1 MRSREPTSDFLQRSQ
16 EVEIMDDL
24 QCSGEVVHQTLREL
38 EFINKWLGGNAI
50 TLEGVRQLIR
60 GHKNRTITI
69 ADLGCGSGDIL
80 RLLANWGR
88 KNNIPMRFTGIDAN
102 PHIIAFAR
110 KHSEAY
116 PEIYF
121 ESLDIFS
128 PDFQQRQFDII
139 LGTLFYHHFQSE
151 VLIEFFS
158 KLKTQALIG
167 WVINDLHRHWVAF
180 HSIRLVTKYFSKSSM
195 VQYDAPLSVLRAF
208 SREELEDI
216 LSKAGILKYNLKWKW
231 AFRWQVVAT

>member
-1 MRSREPTSDFLQRSQ
+1 MRSREPISDFLQRSQ

-38 EFINKWLGGNAI
+38 EFINKWLGGNTI
-50 TLEGVRQLIR
+50 TLEGVRQLIK
-60 GHKNRTITI
+60 GHNKRTITI

-80 RLLANWGR
+80 RLLADWGR
-88 KNNIPMRFTGIDAN
+88 KNSIPMKLTGIDAN
-102 PHIIAFAR
+102 PYIIAFAR

-151 VLIEFFS
+151 VLIAFFS